1 MIKYFWRVITVLE
14 IRTEYREGILFVR
27 LEGILVSNTVE
38 FFQKELA
45 RWKEEGIS
53 NIVFNVMNLEKIDTV
68 GIRSFFDSY
77 QMIHDKDG
85 RGLICGMNH
94 HINQSLKSSR
104 ILNYIYEISDEL
116 NAIKVMKWS
125 NQS

>member
-1 MIKYFWRVITVLE
+1 MLE
-14 IRTEYREGILFVR
+14 ITTEYREGILFVR
-27 LEGILVSNTVE
+27 LDGILVSNTVE
-38 FFQKELA
+38 FFQQELK

-53 NIVFNVMNLEKIDTV
+53 NIVFNVNALKEIDTV
-68 GIRSFFDSY
+68 GIRSFFESY

-94 HINQSLKSSR
+94 HINQSLKNSR

-125 NQS
+125 N

>member
-1 MIKYFWRVITVLE
+1 MLE

-38 FFQKELA
+38 FFQKELE

-53 NIVFNVMNLEKIDTV
+53 NIVFNVGDLKEIDTV
-68 GIRSFFDSY
+68 GIRLFFDSY
-77 QMIHDKDG
+77 QMLQDKSG

-94 HINQSLKSSR
+94 HINQSLKKSR